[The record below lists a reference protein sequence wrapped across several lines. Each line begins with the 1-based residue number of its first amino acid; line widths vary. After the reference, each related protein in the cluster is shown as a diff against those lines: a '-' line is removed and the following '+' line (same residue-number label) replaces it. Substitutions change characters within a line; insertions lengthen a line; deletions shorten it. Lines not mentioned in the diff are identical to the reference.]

1 MVRNKSIPPVTPMAT
16 TPLATQ
22 VPRVR
27 TSSGTSAN
35 RESDKRL
42 KRQRLLSE
50 SLRLFREKGYE
61 DTTVAEIT
69 QAAGVA
75 KGTFFNYF
83 PTKEDVLLALGEQT
97 LGRLQQVEASE
108 LFGNGSTQRK
118 VSVLFQSLAAGLDAD
133 RDLVRQMVY
142 RGLRLP
148 DLVNRERSRL
158 DFRSTLMLL
167 LNQGKRRG
175 EVGEGVDVVF
185 VADTLYTLYFQQVVS
200 WCSSDFTTSIED
212 QLDRVIALVFDGI
225 KK

>member
-1 MVRNKSIPPVTPMAT
+1 MRNKSIPPVTQMAT
-16 TPLATQ
+16 SPLATQ
-22 VPRVR
+22 VPSVR
-27 TSSGTSAN
+27 TSSGAAAN

-97 LGRLQQVEASE
+97 LGRLQQVDASE
-108 LFGNGSTQRK
+108 LFGTGSTQRK

-175 EVGEGVDVVF
+175 EVGDGVDVAF

-200 WCSSDFTTSIED
+200 WCSSDFTGSIED
-212 QLDRVIALVFDGI
+212 RLDQVIALVFDGI

>member
-1 MVRNKSIPPVTPMAT
+1 MRDKSIPPVTQMAT
-16 TPLATQ
+16 SPLATQ
-22 VPRVR
+22 VPSVR
-27 TSSGTSAN
+27 SSNGAAN

-97 LGRLQQVEASE
+97 LGRMQQVEASE

-118 VSVLFQSLAAGLDAD
+118 VSALFQSLAAGLDAD

-175 EVGEGVDVVF
+175 EVGEAVDVAF

-200 WCSSDFTTSIED
+200 WCSSDFTSSIEERLD
-212 QLDRVIALVFDGI
+212 QVIALVFDGI